1 MTTIS
6 FKLPDAQ
13 ARKLRS
19 KAKKA
24 RLSLS
29 EFLRR
34 QIGGGT
40 TAFAVKRQCC
50 PHTGAEIFAPVSKTS
65 SLSTEQVREMLAD
78 FP

>member
-13 ARKLRS
+13 ARQLRS
-19 KAKKA
+19 KARKA

-34 QIGGGT
+34 QVGGQIPPSS
-40 TAFAVKRQCC
+40 VSLQRCR
-50 PHTGAEIFAPVSKTS
+50 HTGANIFAPVSKASPLT
-65 SLSTEQVREMLAD
+65 TESVREMLAD